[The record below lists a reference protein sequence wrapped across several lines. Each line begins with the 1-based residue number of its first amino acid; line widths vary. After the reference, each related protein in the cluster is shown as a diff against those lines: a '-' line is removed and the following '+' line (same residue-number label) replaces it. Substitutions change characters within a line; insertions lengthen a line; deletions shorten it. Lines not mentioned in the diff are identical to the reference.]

1 MEIIF
6 MGTGTSQGVP
16 MIAHDPEKL
25 DLQNPKNWRSRSSIH
40 VVMDGCHIQV
50 DAAQEFR
57 LQCIQNNIQQ
67 IDYFVLTHGHADHIL
82 GMDDLRRFCDLLGG
96 KSIPIYSSEIGLKRV
111 REIFPYAIREK
122 PEFRGYPAFQLIE
135 IPPILELDC
144 GRIYTTLIP
153 HGRMQV
159 LGLLF
164 EERSSGKRIAYYTDC
179 KTVGVKQRELAR
191 GADIVVLDAL
201 RPNSHPTHMSIE
213 EALETALDIAAPQ
226 TYFTHMTFMIDHA
239 TYNIQFPQG
248 ISLAYDGLRVTL

>member
-1 MEIIF
+1 MAMEIIF

-67 IDYFVLTHGHADHIL
+67 IDYFVLTHGQADHIL

-122 PEFRGYPAFQLIE
+122 PEFR
-135 IPPILELDC
+135 
-144 GRIYTTLIP
+144 
-153 HGRMQV
+153 
-159 LGLLF
+159 
-164 EERSSGKRIAYYTDC
+164 
-179 KTVGVKQRELAR
+179 
-191 GADIVVLDAL
+191 
-201 RPNSHPTHMSIE
+201 
-213 EALETALDIAAPQ
+213 
-226 TYFTHMTFMIDHA
+226 
-239 TYNIQFPQG
+239 
-248 ISLAYDGLRVTL
+248 